1 MICFTFSFF
10 RVVQNEFT
18 EVIDRL
24 NKVEN
29 ASKVKAKLQ
38 SAGLDQ
44 GMIDTILEALNETQ
58 ERITAQ
64 TNEKLATAGK
74 AADIEELK
82 NEMEVLGRRI
92 TFSEGV
98 IQEKEKK
105 EREINEKL
113 DINRIRMQ
121 KLLNEFEVL
130 KRASKSALS
139 MSEKASAAAA
149 AQAESALKLEDLA
162 GLDVS
167 GDGMERL
174 INMIKL
180 LETNSNRQ
188 IGSLERKVKRL
199 SLLEADIESLKNN
212 EGGNIDPKNKTGGFS
227 GAQLE

>member
-1 MICFTFSFF
+1 
-10 RVVQNEFT
+10 
-18 EVIDRL
+18 
-24 NKVEN
+24 
-29 ASKVKAKLQ
+29 
-38 SAGLDQ
+38 
-44 GMIDTILEALNETQ
+44 MIDTILEALNETQ
-58 ERITAQ
+58 ERISAQ
-64 TNEKLATAGK
+64 TNEKLAVAGK
-74 AADIEELK
+74 ASDIEELK

-105 EREINEKL
+105 EREVNEKL

-162 GLDVS
+162 GLDIS

-180 LETNSNRQ
+180 IETNSNRS
-188 IGSLERKVKRL
+188 IASLERKVKRL
-199 SLLEADIESLKNN
+199 SLLEADIEGLKNN

-227 GAQLE
+227 GA

>member
-1 MICFTFSFF
+1 M
-10 RVVQNEFT
+10 QNEFT

>member
-1 MICFTFSFF
+1 M
-10 RVVQNEFT
+10 
-18 EVIDRL
+18 IDRL
-24 NKVEN
+24 NRVEN

-58 ERITAQ
+58 ERITTQ
-64 TNEKLATAGK
+64 TNEKLAVAGK

-82 NEMEVLGRRI
+82 NEMEVLNRRI

-105 EREINEKL
+105 EREVNEKL

-149 AQAESALKLEDLA
+149 A
-162 GLDVS
+162 
-167 GDGMERL
+167 
-174 INMIKL
+174 
-180 LETNSNRQ
+180 
-188 IGSLERKVKRL
+188 
-199 SLLEADIESLKNN
+199 
-212 EGGNIDPKNKTGGFS
+212 
-227 GAQLE
+227 